1 MITVN
6 KGQHVKYF
14 MRSGMVLEGIVEEST
29 GAQVVLRSLND
40 ESLMIIHRPNED
52 IMLTKVMPPP
62 QETTEIVE
70 IEPEPKPQ
78 PPNDT
83 QIQIKAKLHE
93 ALEIENPE
101 LQNMSLEEL
110 RQLVV
115 EQEKQ
120 IIAQKRKEH
129 FGSPGAAKMT
139 QYSNPY
145 APRVH
150 SRSNTARTAY
160 QPGVIPSW
168 AYGRPPKGK

>member
-1 MITVN
+1 
-6 KGQHVKYF
+6 
-14 MRSGMVLEGIVEEST
+14 
-29 GAQVVLRSLND
+29 
-40 ESLMIIHRPNED
+40 
-52 IMLTKVMPPP
+52 MLTKIMPLPE
-62 QETTEIVE
+62 ETAEIVE
-70 IEPEPKPQ
+70 IEPESQPQ

-93 ALEIENPE
+93 ALEAEDPA

-145 APRVH
+145 APRIH
-150 SRSNTARTAY
+150 PRSNTARSAY
-160 QPGVIPSW
+160 QPGTIPSW